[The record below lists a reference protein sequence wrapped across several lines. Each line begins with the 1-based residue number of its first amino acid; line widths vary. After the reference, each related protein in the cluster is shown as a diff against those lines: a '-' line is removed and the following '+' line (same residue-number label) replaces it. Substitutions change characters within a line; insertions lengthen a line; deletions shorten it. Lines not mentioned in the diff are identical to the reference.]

1 MRHEV
6 TICMTNDYLRLNYSY
21 WFRFKLDILK
31 INNIIYFLVSFT
43 QENWTGQ
50 TWNIFIWEDVVVIRV
65 MLKLKHILKTICTAI
80 YIVKISFS
88 LTLNDLGVCKI
99 TQWVDLILFLMTACI
114 FFMHANQSSH

>member
-6 TICMTNDYLRLNYSY
+6 TICLMTNDDLRLNYRY

-65 MLKLKHILKTICTAI
+65 MLKLKHLLKAICTAI
-80 YIVKISFS
+80 HIVKISFS
-88 LTLNDLGVCKI
+88 LKLNDPGVCKV
-99 TQWVDLILFLMTACI
+99 TQWVDLLTTF
-114 FFMHANQSSH
+114 